1 MPGEQ
6 SAESALDSATLEKA
20 LKNAADYI
28 NKKGG
33 NLTIVAVGGAVNCMA
48 LRSRNTTHDFDFF
61 NNNFGQ
67 QEYELITAA
76 AMAAQK
82 KDKKLETAWLNNR
95 TIVFMPIDLRNSL
108 TSEAIAQNEL
118 VFEASGLK
126 VVAAPWNYAFCC
138 KVDRL
143 AGSGLLNARPY
154 DLGDA
159 AAYLK
164 RYLASVGKNTSIPK
178 AEVIGWMARFHL
190 QRSAETT
197 EFEGILA
204 AVNRE
209 LGYKAIV

>member
-108 TSEAIAQNEL
+108 TSEAIAQNEV

-143 AGSGLLNARPY
+143 AGSGLLNA
-154 DLGDA
+154 L
-159 AAYLK
+159 
-164 RYLASVGKNTSIPK
+164 
-178 AEVIGWMARFHL
+178 
-190 QRSAETT
+190 RS
-197 EFEGILA
+197 
-204 AVNRE
+204 R
-209 LGYKAIV
+209 

>member
-1 MPGEQ
+1 M
-6 SAESALDSATLEKA
+6 DSATIEKA
-20 LKNAADYI
+20 LKHAAEYI
-28 NKKGG
+28 SKKGG

-61 NNNFGQ
+61 NNSFGQ
-67 QEYELITAA
+67 QDYELITAA

-108 TSEAIAQNEL
+108 TAEAIAQNDL
-118 VFEASGLK
+118 VFEAPGLK

-164 RYLASVGKNTSIPK
+164 RYLASIAKSKTVPK
-178 AEVIGWMARFHL
+178 AEISAWMARFQL
-190 QRSAETT
+190 QRSAAST
-197 EFEGILA
+197 EFQEILA
-204 AVNRE
+204 AVNQQ